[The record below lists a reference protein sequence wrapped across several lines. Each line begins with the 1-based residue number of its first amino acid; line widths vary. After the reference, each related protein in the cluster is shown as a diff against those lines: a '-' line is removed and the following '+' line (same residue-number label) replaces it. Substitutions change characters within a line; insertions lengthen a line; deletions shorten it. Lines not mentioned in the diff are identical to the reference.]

1 MDVSDKLLHSHS
13 TLSKTIMFIIVVTM
27 LISVYIMQRAL
38 TDILRVTPNALFW
51 SGNIQYAVFGL
62 TFRYATLTIVWPLF
76 LGFLCFV
83 FHSVVKKRSLIESFL
98 LTEWISSE
106 SNFPHRQNDEM
117 QHMPPILWHSIS
129 FVPSLVLIFH
139 LIAVLSY
146 FAQFR
151 DFATVGNTNYY
162 PFFGSGSPWTK
173 ALVFTAVA
181 TILISSIIGLWCT
194 NIFRQAISTLRQSN
208 PNMFIELIKRELVI
222 DIAIQRLDSVNGS
235 VKVNNNGS
243 MLSQWEIFISAKK
256 LDDNGNLTRD
266 NMIADELYDF
276 MQDKG
281 FSVFLSNRS
290 LEKLGVSDYKKSI
303 DDALDKSS
311 CLVAVG
317 TSAKNLHRSW
327 VRYEWDSFLND
338 VLSGVKP
345 KGKIFVYVEDVP
357 INELPRP
364 LRQSQVFIHNNI
376 GEMERL
382 YNFIN
387 NSLSANDTKD
397 LR

>member
-76 LGFLCFV
+76 LG
-83 FHSVVKKRSLIESFL
+83 
-98 LTEWISSE
+98 
-106 SNFPHRQNDEM
+106 
-117 QHMPPILWHSIS
+117 
-129 FVPSLVLIFH
+129 
-139 LIAVLSY
+139 
-146 FAQFR
+146 
-151 DFATVGNTNYY
+151 
-162 PFFGSGSPWTK
+162 SGSPWTK

-222 DIAIQRLDSVNGS
+222 DRAIQRLDSVNGS

-317 TSAKNLHRSW
+317 TSAKNLNSSW

>member
-129 FVPSLVLIFH
+129 FVPSLVLI
-139 LIAVLSY
+139 
-146 FAQFR
+146 
-151 DFATVGNTNYY
+151 
-162 PFFGSGSPWTK
+162 
-173 ALVFTAVA
+173 
-181 TILISSIIGLWCT
+181 SSIIGLWCT

-222 DIAIQRLDSVNGS
+222 DRAIQRLDSVNGS

-317 TSAKNLHRSW
+317 TSAKNLNSSW